1 MNEYE
6 MARYI
11 TWLRIHNIAPF
22 TEGLTRWLIRR
33 PPNTIASAAK
43 KTNHTTVDASLLN
56 RLICTREMI
65 KTSTASVANINPSNR
80 TPSQRGSRT
89 AIAETTH
96 SDMKKPLYNC
106 DNCTVIAQGQTL
118 IAALGKNRKS
128 N

>member
-22 TEGLTRWLIRR
+22 TEGLLTRWLIRR

-43 KTNHTTVDASLLN
+43 KTNHITVDISFLK
-56 RLICTREMI
+56 RPICTIETI
-65 KTSTASVANINPSNR
+65 KTSTSSVANMNASKR

-89 AIAETTH
+89 AITDTIQN
-96 SDMKKPLYNC
+96 DMAKPLYNC
-106 DNCTVIAQGQTL
+106 DNC
-118 IAALGKNRKS
+118 
-128 N
+128 